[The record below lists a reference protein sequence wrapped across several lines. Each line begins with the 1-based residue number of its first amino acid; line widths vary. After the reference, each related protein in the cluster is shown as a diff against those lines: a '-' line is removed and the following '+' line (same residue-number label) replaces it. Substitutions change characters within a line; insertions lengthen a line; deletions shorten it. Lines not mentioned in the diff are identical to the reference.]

1 MKPQRIL
8 WTISPHARIK
18 DNAKLYDRKK
28 DRKVPYDNT
37 DGNSTNLGDRR
48 NGEPRRR

>member
-1 MKPQRIL
+1 MKPQRII
-8 WTISPHARIK
+8 WTINPRTRVK
-18 DNAKLYDRKK
+18 DNSKVYDRKK
-28 DRKVPYDNT
+28 DRKTFHDNT